1 MAESGSNVFVYT
13 DGAEVPNK
21 VTHIQVHSSVTVLPE
36 GVFGNRKLYS
46 SRCHTYTLKEVE
58 LCDGLLQ
65 IEDNAFRNCKAL
77 KRITIPSTVKR
88 IGKEVFRDCDHLEE
102 VNLSEGLEEIG
113 EHTFFSCNKLRVVS
127 KIPSTVITL
136 EMGIF
141 GSCHNL
147 ERLDILC
154 EDLQELPPYIFHSC
168 VSLKQINIP
177 SSVKKIGRG
186 AFNCIGTGSSMEG
199 VLSLPDSVEHIGENG
214 LSGCAFVN
222 FKVPPLVT
230 TISEGLFSSRCL
242 FSIELPENLSRIEAG
257 SSFSSCYALRNIA
270 IPSDTE
276 VLLHPAG
283 WSSAFN
289 NCTDLYQLFP
299 NQQNGFT
306 YSETHIVDALKHR
319 FDNLPIHKFLYYQS
333 YNNVTSDQL
342 NNVVTDADP
351 TGSQQD
357 FLGMTPLHILACST
371 VQNVGL
377 YKVLV
382 AKYPGSL
389 VVEDRWGALP
399 LFYAMWGNAPDE
411 IVQFLVES
419 YKSLYPKHDLKW
431 TCMVKTLS
439 LANAP
444 YNVIQ
449 KILDL
454 RQVSFPSQSIDWDE
468 IIRRL
473 AQDTWY
479 EPTNYEYDDTPDGV
493 KDSPAAS
500 DETFRFIAKCSIMD
514 RVNAIGL
521 RKLRDEISNMVMAKI
536 QSRPYHRFN
545 REEFM
550 AKIQS
555 KVTECEAEY
564 NTLKDA
570 TSVLELALWKT
581 KLNSSQEEDKKMG
594 CSKKAKIEES
604 DLRKQCR
611 THCGASIIIGHVL
624 PYLLPNKKF
633 KIVRGGVEALRKY
646 VEEIEG

>member
-13 DGAEVPNK
+13 DGAAVPNS

-46 SRCHTYTLKEVE
+46 SRCHTFTLKEVE
-58 LCDGLLQ
+58 LCNGLLH

-77 KRITIPSTVKR
+77 KRIIIPSTVKR
-88 IGKEVFRDCDHLEE
+88 IGNEVFRDCDRLEE

-113 EHTFFSCNKLRVVS
+113 KHTFCFCKNLRVVS
-127 KIPSTVITL
+127 KLPSTVTTL
-136 EMGIF
+136 GMGTF
-141 GSCHNL
+141 VGCHKL

-154 EDLQELPPYIFHSC
+154 ELQEIPSYFCHGC
-168 VSLKQINIP
+168 VSLKHINIP
-177 SSVKKIGRG
+177 SYVKKIGTG
-186 AFNCIGTGSSMEG
+186 SFNCIGTGSSLASG
-199 VLSLPDSVEHIGENG
+199 ILSLPDSVEHIEKNA

-242 FSIELPENLSRIEAG
+242 FSIELPESVSLIEAG
-257 SSFSSCYALRNIA
+257 DSFSNCHALRNIA
-270 IPSDTE
+270 IPSDAE

-283 WSSAFN
+283 WSTAFT

-299 NQQNGFT
+299 NQQNGFGC
-306 YSETHIVDALKHR
+306 SEAHIVNALKHR
-319 FDNLPIHKFLYYQS
+319 FDNQPIHKFMYYQS

-342 NNVVTDADP
+342 NNVISDADL
-351 TGSQQD
+351 TGSHSQQD
-357 FLGMTPLHILACST
+357 VLGMTPLHILACAT
-371 VQNVGL
+371 VQNVEL

-382 AKYPGSL
+382 AKYPDSL

-399 LFYAMWGNAPDE
+399 LFYAVWGNAPDE
-411 IVQFLVES
+411 IVQFLVEN
-419 YKSLYPKHDLKW
+419 YKSLHPNHDLKW

-444 YNVIQ
+444 DNVIQ
-449 KILDL
+449 KILNL

-473 AQDTWY
+473 AEDTWY
-479 EPTNYEYDDTPDGV
+479 EEPTDCEYDDTPRGV

-500 DETFRFIAKCSIMD
+500 DETFRFMAKCSIID
-514 RVNAIGL
+514 RVNAIGM
-521 RKLRDEISNMVMAKI
+521 RKLRDDISDMVMANI

-545 REEFM
+545 RNAFM

-555 KVTECEAEY
+555 KVAECEAEY
-564 NTLKDA
+564 NTLKEI
-570 TSVLELALWKT
+570 TSMLELALWKT
-581 KLNSSQEEDKKMG
+581 KLNSSQEEEKKMG
-594 CSKKAKIEES
+594 CSKKTKIEES
-604 DLRKQCR
+604 DLREQCR
-611 THCGASIIIGHVL
+611 LTCGAGIIIGHVL
-624 PYLLPNKKF
+624 CYL
-633 KIVRGGVEALRKY
+633 
-646 VEEIEG
+646 

>member
-1 MAESGSNVFVYT
+1 M
-13 DGAEVPNK
+13 
-21 VTHIQVHSSVTVLPE
+21 
-36 GVFGNRKLYS
+36 
-46 SRCHTYTLKEVE
+46 
-58 LCDGLLQ
+58 
-65 IEDNAFRNCKAL
+65 
-77 KRITIPSTVKR
+77 KR
-88 IGKEVFRDCDHLEE
+88 IGNEVFRVCECLEE
-102 VNLSEGLEEIG
+102 INLCEGLEEIG

-127 KIPSTVITL
+127 KLPSTVTTL
-136 EMGIF
+136 GMGIF
-141 GSCHNL
+141 EGCDKL
-147 ERLDILC
+147 ERLDMLC
-154 EDLQELPPYIFHSC
+154 EELHEISRYFCAGC
-168 VSLKQINIP
+168 VSLKHINIP
-177 SSVKKIGRG
+177 PSVKKIDNG
-186 AFNCIGTGSSMEG
+186 AFNCLGRGSSMAG
-199 VLSLPDSVEHIGENG
+199 IISLPDSVEHIGENA
-214 LSGCAFVN
+214 LTGCAFVN

-230 TISEGLFSSRCL
+230 TISKGLFCSRCL

-257 SSFSSCYALRNIA
+257 YSFSSCYALRNIA
-270 IPSDTE
+270 IPPDAE

-283 WSSAFN
+283 WSSAFR

-306 YSETHIVDALKHR
+306 YSETHIVDTLKHR
-319 FDNLPIHKFLYYQS
+319 FDNLPIHKFCYYQS

-342 NNVVTDADP
+342 SNVMSDL

-357 FLGMTPLHILACST
+357 SLGMTPLHILACST
-371 VQNVGL
+371 VQNAGL
-377 YKVLV
+377 YKALV
-382 AKYPGSL
+382 AKYPDSL
-389 VVEDRWGALP
+389 VVEDRWGALL

-419 YKSLYPKHDLKW
+419 YKSLYPNHDLKW

-454 RQVSFPSQSIDWDE
+454 RQVSFPSQSIHWDE
-468 IIRRL
+468 VIRRL
-473 AQDTWY
+473 AEDTWY
-479 EPTNYEYDDTPDGV
+479 GPTNCGTDAPRGNEKT
-493 KDSPAAS
+493 PAAS
-500 DETFRFIAKCSIMD
+500 DETFRFMAKCSIID

-521 RKLRDEISNMVMAKI
+521 RKLRDEISNIVMAKI

-545 REEFM
+545 RNAFM

-555 KVTECEAEY
+555 KVAECEAEY

-570 TSVLELALWKT
+570 TSMLELALWKT
-581 KLNSSQEEDKKMG
+581 KLNDSSPEEDKKMG
-594 CSKKAKIEES
+594 CNKKAKIEES
-604 DLRKQCR
+604 DLREQCR

-624 PYLLPNKKF
+624 PYILPNKKF